1 MLNTFVCVGYS
12 FTVLH
17 VCFMILVLLFQLC
30 YLKIIDLLH
39 LFEVQGRHSVIS
51 RVFRLIKIRRIVE
64 VKIFVETNLLFEFN
78 CFSLEH

>member
-1 MLNTFVCVGYS
+1 
-12 FTVLH
+12 
-17 VCFMILVLLFQLC
+17 MILVLLFQLC